1 MYDPVDGTDFGLKQA
16 SVLMRGGGGVVG
28 GGWGFDPPNPPLG
41 SGATDNF
48 VALYV
53 FPGLHFIAA

>member
-1 MYDPVDGTDFGLKQA
+1 MYVPVDGTGFGLKQA
-16 SVLMRGGGGVVG
+16 SVPMRGGGGEG
-28 GGWGFDPPNPPLG
+28 GGSTDPPNPPLG

>member
-1 MYDPVDGTDFGLKQA
+1 MYVPVDGTGFGLKQA
-16 SVLMRGGGGVVG
+16 SVPMRGGGGST
-28 GGWGFDPPNPPLG
+28 DPPNPPLG

-53 FPGLHFIAA
+53 FSGLHFIAA

>member
-1 MYDPVDGTDFGLKQA
+1 MYVPVDGTGFGLKQA
-16 SVLMRGGGGVVG
+16 SVPMRGGGGG
-28 GGWGFDPPNPPLG
+28 GGSTDPPNPPLG